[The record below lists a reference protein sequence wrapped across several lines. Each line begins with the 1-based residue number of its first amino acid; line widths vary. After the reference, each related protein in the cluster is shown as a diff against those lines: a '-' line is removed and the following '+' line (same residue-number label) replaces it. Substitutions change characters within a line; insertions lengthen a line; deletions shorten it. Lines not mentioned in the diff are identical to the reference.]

1 MTRLREGVEVCQ
13 AGCQRGSQRPP
24 PISRQSKRRR
34 RRSAHPL
41 AAAVQLRQRRTDGQ
55 RVRRSFHHLSAT
67 MPVVTLPP
75 GLPREVARVP
85 QPPAAVDLVMVSAR
99 SPRRPYRRLVRYGRR
114 RLDRSRSNRSRQQR
128 SCSSSSSSQQYS
140 RRRSQRR
147 RGRRPCLHLLRPV
160 LLWLRRGLP
169 RPAGRWYRHR
179 ADASGAPWWRRR
191 WRRRR
196 RPPPLP
202 PLRPSRRI

>member
-1 MTRLREGVEVCQ
+1 MCQ

-34 RRSAHPL
+34 RRSTHPL

-114 RLDRSRSNRSRQQR
+114 RLDRSSSNRSSQQR
-128 SCSSSSSSQQYS
+128 LWCSSSQQYNNS
-140 RRRSQRR
+140 RRSQRR

-160 LLWLRRGLP
+160 LLWLRRRGLP